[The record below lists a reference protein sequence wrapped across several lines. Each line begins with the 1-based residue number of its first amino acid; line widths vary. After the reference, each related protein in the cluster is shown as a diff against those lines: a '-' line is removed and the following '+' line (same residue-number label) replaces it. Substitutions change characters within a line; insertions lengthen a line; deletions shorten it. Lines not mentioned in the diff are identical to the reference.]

1 MMSYNSQG
9 GTGPKAVQ
17 AMINDMKRDLEQKT
31 KVLIVTY
38 DDEMPLSWLCDY
50 LNLHN

>member
-17 AMINDMKRDLEQKT
+17 AMINDMRRDLEQKT
-31 KVLIVTY
+31 KVWLTQRNNGNISKLII
-38 DDEMPLSWLCDY
+38 
-50 LNLHN
+50 LNSYC